1 MKFPA
6 PVRIL
11 LWPFSIVY
19 GLLARLRVML
29 YAKGVLRQQRLG
41 APVISVGNLTV
52 GGTGKTPM
60 VIRLAEYLLA
70 EGKHVAILSRGYKGD
85 RNTSDEIELM
95 KARLAGRVAFG
106 VGKNRFAEG
115 QKLQARGVDVFILDD
130 GFQHLQ
136 LARDLNILLMDA
148 SRPLGREPLL
158 PAGTL
163 REPISAMS
171 RADILV
177 FTRTETVPGSSDA
190 IDRLHNYPV
199 FSAATDLLGFRR
211 LGGSAALLARD
222 GIGTGPFYS
231 FCGIGNPAAFLRD
244 LENWHVPL
252 AGSMAFRDHHSYV
265 ADDVVR
271 IELAAEQAG
280 AKALLTTEKDAQNL
294 ARVSFS
300 RLQVYIAVIDL
311 HITPEDGF
319 RAVIAGALA
328 AKGGVAA

>member
-1 MKFPA
+1 MNFPA
-6 PVRIL
+6 PVHIL

-19 GLLARLRVML
+19 GVLVKLRAAL
-29 YAKGVLRQQRLG
+29 YAKGILRQARLG
-41 APVISVGNLTV
+41 APVISVGNLTL

-70 EGKHVAILSRGYKGD
+70 EGKRVAILSRGYKGD
-85 RNTSDEIELM
+85 GNTSDEIELM
-95 KARLAGRVAFG
+95 KARLAGRVSFG

-115 QKLQARGVDVFILDD
+115 QRLQAHGVDVFILDD

-148 SRPLGREPLL
+148 SRPLGREPML

-163 REPISAMS
+163 REPISAMN

-190 IDRLHNYPV
+190 IERLQNYPV
-199 FSAATDLLGFRR
+199 FSAATNLLGYRL
-211 LGGSAALLARD
+211 LGGGVALLAAHA
-222 GIGTGPFYS
+222 IGTGPFYC
-231 FCGIGNPAAFLRD
+231 FCGIGNPAAFFRD
-244 LENWHVPL
+244 LENWHVPI
-252 AGSMAFRDHHSYV
+252 AGKMAFRDHHSYLA
-265 ADDVVR
+265 ADAVR
-271 IELAAEQAG
+271 IEEAAAKAG

-300 RLQVYIAVIDL
+300 KLQVYVAVIDFE
-311 HITPEDGF
+311 ITPEEGF
-319 RAVIAGALA
+319 RAAIAGALA
-328 AKGGVAA
+328 TKSGAAA